1 MSPSLFKI
9 IATFIL
15 AYLIFRIFTAWILP
29 MIARWYINRF
39 RKKFYERN
47 PHARQSGERKKRGD
61 IHITYKSSAEKTST
75 DDLGEYVDFE
85 EVKEKDKK
93 TE

>member
-15 AYLIFRIFTAWILP
+15 IYLVFRIFTTWVLP
-29 MIARWYINRF
+29 MIARWYINRY
-39 RKKFYERN
+39 RKRFYERN
-47 PHARQSGERKKRGD
+47 PHARQAGQRKKQGD
-61 IHITYKSSAEKTST
+61 LHISYKGEAGKTST

-93 TE
+93 KE